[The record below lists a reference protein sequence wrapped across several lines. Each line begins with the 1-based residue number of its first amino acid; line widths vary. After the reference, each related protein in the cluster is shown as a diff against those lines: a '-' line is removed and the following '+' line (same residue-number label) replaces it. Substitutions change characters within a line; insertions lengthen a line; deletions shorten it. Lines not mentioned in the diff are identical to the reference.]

1 MFLRLVLLL
10 TGHVTRHMIQEEII
24 EHQPKML
31 RKANIW
37 QKLKVKWSNIKVT
50 KSQNWLATK
59 KKNVTWNK

>member
-31 RKANIW
+31 RKANI
-37 QKLKVKWSNIKVT
+37 
-50 KSQNWLATK
+50 
-59 KKNVTWNK
+59 